1 MGKADK
7 PKADKADKPKTDKA
21 DKPKA
26 DTSTAPADAAGEGSA
41 TEDATKSN
49 NKERRC
55 RGGKKDKADGD
66 AQVEV
71 VAARAADMSLK
82 EKAKDDT
89 KKGKRGATEDKDGSE
104 KASAHAAGAKEG
116 KAAVASAADSAAP
129 NVEGAG
135 GKKKTASRTKKGD
148 KQGKDDHQVLNIV
161 PLGKREKK
169 ERGGAK
175 KDDEATPE
183 VTTASA

>member
-1 MGKADK
+1 
-7 PKADKADKPKTDKA
+7 
-21 DKPKA
+21 
-26 DTSTAPADAAGEGSA
+26 
-41 TEDATKSN
+41 
-49 NKERRC
+49 
-55 RGGKKDKADGD
+55 
-66 AQVEV
+66 
-71 VAARAADMSLK
+71 MSLQ

-89 KKGKRGATEDKDGSE
+89 KKGKRGATEDKDGGE
-104 KASAHAAGAKEG
+104 KASAHAAGAKES
-116 KAAVASAADSAAP
+116 KSAVAGAADSAAP

-148 KQGKDDHQVLNIV
+148 KQGKDDHQVLDIA

-175 KDDEATPE
+175 KDHEATPE